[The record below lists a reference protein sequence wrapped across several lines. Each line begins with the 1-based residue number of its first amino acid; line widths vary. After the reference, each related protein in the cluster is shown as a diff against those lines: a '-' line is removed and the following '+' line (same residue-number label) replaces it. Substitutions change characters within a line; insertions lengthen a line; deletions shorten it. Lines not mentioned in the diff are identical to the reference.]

1 MTNKKMRKSALVAAS
16 VAGLIA
22 AANLAVSTPAQAATG
37 ELEHCYGV
45 NACKG
50 MGACGGK
57 GSSCAGTNA
66 CKGTGFVDVAK
77 GSCEKIQGG
86 RLTA

>member
-1 MTNKKMRKSALVAAS
+1 MNNAKKKALLAAS
-16 VAGLIA
+16 VAGLMTVA
-22 AANLAVSTPAQAATG
+22 GLTATHTAQAATG

-57 GSSCAGTNA
+57 GNSCSGKNA
-66 CKGTGFVDVAK
+66 CKGHGFVDVAK
-77 GSCEKIQGG
+77 GSCMKIEGG
-86 RLTA
+86 SLKA

>member
-1 MTNKKMRKSALVAAS
+1 MNALSDRKRKLITAS
-16 VAGLIA
+16 VAGLL
-22 AANLAVSTPAQAATG
+22 LAGSVGAVATAQAEEAKM
-37 ELEHCYGV
+37 EHCYGV

-57 GSSCAGTNA
+57 GNSCAGKNA
-66 CKGTGFVDVAK
+66 CKGQGFVDVAK
-77 GSCEKIQGG
+77 DSCMKIQNG